1 VGRGWRR
8 GRRGGGDQGAAAARG
23 RERDLGFRGERGVL
37 GGGAGWREGVVA
49 KCMKPEGF
57 FAKQPNPRLRDTSAV
72 GRGEESK
79 AGQVLIYPIQ

>member
-1 VGRGWRR
+1 
-8 GRRGGGDQGAAAARG
+8 
-23 RERDLGFRGERGVL
+23 
-37 GGGAGWREGVVA
+37 VVA

-79 AGQVLIYPIQ
+79 AGQVLIYPMSQRSAFTHSIASRAVLVYKQGFKARVNTAT